1 MRRPRPRP
9 PFAALSKGTGH
20 LCDPLLE
27 YVPSPRQPARSTSTL
42 HTQDLSL
49 LHQTPHIVSDR
60 DLDIAVSLSR
70 AKFRQDLQSRES
82 GATCE
87 FVLSELLPCD
97 MGNDSFGCR
106 ILDCYA
112 DKDWL
117 VEGSLQRGVQFVLF
131 GGG

>member
-9 PFAALSKGTGH
+9 SFAALSQGTSY

-27 YVPSPRQPARSTSTL
+27 HVPSPGQPARSTSTP
-42 HTQDLSL
+42 HSQDLPL

-60 DLDIAVSLSR
+60 DLDATVSLSR
-70 AKFRQDLQSRES
+70 TKFRQDLQSRES

-87 FVLSELLPCD
+87 FVLSELLPCNMD
-97 MGNDSFGCR
+97 YDGFGCR
-106 ILDCYA
+106 VLDCYA